1 MVTTNPF
8 FDFVRNVIE
17 DIKIEL
23 AAQGH
28 ELTGGTANSMT
39 YQVRL
44 ENGTVV
50 LEAEGSK
57 VIAILDKGVGANRI
71 PYSGGSGGKGGTSA
85 YIQGLK
91 QFAMLRFGVDE
102 KKALGIAFAIAKKHK
117 IEGMPTKA
125 SYQYSETGE
134 RLSAVEIV
142 FKENDKKYDD
152 ELGARVDDVLFN
164 AFPELNKTET
174 V

>member
-1 MVTTNPF
+1 MQLPKPADLFRFTR
-8 FDFVRNVIE
+8 DIIE

-28 ELTGGTANSMT
+28 ELTGATANSMEA
-39 YQVRL
+39 RISL
-44 ENGTVV
+44 ENGTIA
-50 LEAEGSK
+50 LEAYGSK
-57 VIAILDKGVGANRI
+57 VIAILDKGVAPDRV
-71 PYSGGSGGKGGTSA
+71 PFSGTGKSGGTSA

-102 KKALGIAFAIAKKHK
+102 KTALGIAFAIAKKHK
-117 IEGMPTKA
+117 QEGMPTKG

-142 FKENDKKYDD
+142 FKENQKRYDGA
-152 ELGARVDDVLFN
+152 LGEVVDIILEEVLSKQVS
-164 AFPELNKTET
+164 EE